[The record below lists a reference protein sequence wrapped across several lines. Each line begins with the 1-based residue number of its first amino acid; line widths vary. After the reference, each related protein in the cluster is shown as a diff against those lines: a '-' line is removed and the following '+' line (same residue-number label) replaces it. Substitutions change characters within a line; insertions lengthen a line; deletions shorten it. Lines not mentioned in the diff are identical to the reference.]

1 MHDEIL
7 EIYKLMAYTDFD
19 EHTIEWVD
27 MLIQK
32 FIECPVSDDDGANV
46 IAGAALAE
54 LQRIRVFLT
63 DTREFPEL
71 PELLPMGVA
80 VLAPTILS
88 YIQVTPGFI
97 QGGFVFV
104 LAMFVFPVTKWHY
117 SLLAQ
122 ASEVSFTTYLLEHD
136 PDVFQLLFR

>member
-1 MHDEIL
+1 
-7 EIYKLMAYTDFD
+7 
-19 EHTIEWVD
+19 VD

-46 IAGAALAE
+46 ITGAALAE
-54 LQRIRVFLT
+54 LQRVRIFLT
-63 DTREFPEL
+63 DTRDFPEL

-88 YIQVTPGFI
+88 YIQVDMDFI

-117 SLLAQ
+117 SLVAQ
-122 ASEVSFTTYLLEHD
+122 AADVSFTNYLLDHD
-136 PDVFQLLFR
+136 PDVFELLFR